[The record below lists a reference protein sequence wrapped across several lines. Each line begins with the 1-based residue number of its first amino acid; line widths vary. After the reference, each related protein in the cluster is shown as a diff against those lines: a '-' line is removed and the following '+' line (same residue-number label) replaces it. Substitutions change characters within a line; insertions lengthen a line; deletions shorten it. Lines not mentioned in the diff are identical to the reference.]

1 MLKFLLSSFSG
12 AYTVSGPSPLL
23 FALPLQI
30 CKDAVELTARCGGAF
45 LRPQIPSSLQHYIQS
60 VAGEEEES
68 EEESEESCRLGAEG
82 EKSRERKQRNSNA
95 NGNAEASGEQE
106 SNAAGEASSLE
117 HENGE
122 KRRLV
127 SKSQRRWIK
136 QLDARLEGLLRT
148 AKQFSALVPAAI
160 DEETPHIKLKWTAFC
175 QEVTPRGG
183 GTYFLHF

>member
-1 MLKFLLSSFSG
+1 MVALRRPRVDPAELF
-12 AYTVSGPSPLL
+12 L
-23 FALPLQI
+23 FAVTLQL

-45 LRPQIPSSLQHYIQS
+45 LRPQIPSSLQHYVQS
-60 VAGEEEES
+60 LSGEEDGEEESDGEPEGGS
-68 EEESEESCRLGAEG
+68 RLGVDAD
-82 EKSRERKQRNSNA
+82 KSRDRNQRNSNT
-95 NGNAEASGEQE
+95 NGHVQASGVEEVNAEGDTSTVEQ
-106 SNAAGEASSLE
+106 
-117 HENGE
+117 ENGE

-175 QEVTPRGG
+175 QEVRFRGVVSDFPR
-183 GTYFLHF
+183 